1 LRTLHW
7 VGSSLADLKKLP
19 KDVRA
24 EAGFALYL
32 AQIGMKAGNAL
43 PMKGFGGAS
52 VLEVVIDERGNTYRA
67 VYTVKF
73 AEAVYVLHV
82 FKKKSK
88 RGIRTPLTDVSAIK
102 GRLKEATL
110 HYHDT
115 YSANENACGTK
126 QQ

>member
-1 LRTLHW
+1 MPCEH
-7 VGSSLADLKKLP
+7 
-19 KDVRA
+19 
-24 EAGFALYL
+24 
-32 AQIGMKAGNAL
+32 I
-43 PMKGFGGAS
+43 GGAS
-52 VLEVVIDERGNTYRA
+52 VLEVVIDERGDTYRA

-88 RGIRTPLTDVSAIK
+88 RGIRTLLTDVSAIK
-102 GRLKEATL
+102 GRLKEATQ

-115 YSANENACGTK
+115 YSANENARGTK